1 MQRSA
6 PISHVDE
13 LKRLRDENGLKDAE
27 IARLKLRQAAIEAE
41 MENMKLTLAV
51 LKYLL
56 YLLYGYKGHV
66 YGYKSTYTDAKRRC
80 VARQLIEAECT
91 QAMLNL

>member
-27 IARLKLRQAAIEAE
+27 IARLKLRQAAIETE

-51 LKYLL
+51 LKYPTSALL
-56 YLLYGYKGHV
+56 TKPLL
-66 YGYKSTYTDAKRRC
+66 S
-80 VARQLIEAECT
+80 
-91 QAMLNL
+91 